1 MCIRGKSTVRVDKHT
16 GGLRPRGSLNPFYG
30 AFLSGFRWPIIW
42 LCLVLRPRL
51 VYLRVLLCVCIS
63 WPSWILVKRP
73 VGALHHWLWCEA
85 PLLTS
90 EKPSC
95 TCIVGKVSLTSR
107 MRTIWFLISYLGRA
121 QPPLSIVLLFIFW
134 SFCPQGMDSICLPC
148 WGWGGGVSPPIS
160 CLTSRTGSYRATS
173 PWVLL
178 STDTASTSHPSFLLP
193 LSYYTWFSVTKR
205 DYYTMSY
212 ILYYRPHGL

>member
-1 MCIRGKSTVRVDKHT
+1 MF
-16 GGLRPRGSLNPFYG
+16 GLSQGPPVCAYFLAKLDSSEEAYGRFASLTMMWG
-30 AFLSGFRWPIIW
+30 
-42 LCLVLRPRL
+42 
-51 VYLRVLLCVCIS
+51 
-63 WPSWILVKRP
+63 PS
-73 VGALHHWLWCEA
+73 
-85 PLLTS
+85 LLTS

-95 TCIVGKVSLTSR
+95 TCIVRKVSLTSR
-107 MRTIWFLISYLGRA
+107 MRNIWFLISYLGRA

-148 WGWGGGVSPPIS
+148 RGWGRGVSPPIS